1 MLSIEVFL
9 LLISFLWADSIDN
22 PIYILKRVIEELRGA
37 IMDYFLLSC
46 RKKDN
51 LVILLHLDNELKCV
65 WPN

>member
-37 IMDYFLLSC
+37 IMDYFLLSGC
-46 RKKDN
+46 KNHDF
-51 LVILLHLDNELKCV
+51 IELTHY
-65 WPN
+65 